1 MTLLHMAA
9 EGGHLNI
16 VEYLVGK
23 GANKNVENL
32 SKVSI
37 RDCTTKQIPTHRG
50 RFCITLV
57 P

>member
-1 MTLLHMAA
+1 MAA
-9 EGGHLNI
+9 EGGHLNV
-16 VEYLVGK
+16 VEYLVRK
-23 GANKNVENL
+23 GANKNVKNL

-50 RFCITLV
+50 HFCITLV